1 MRYIAR
7 LAILAVAVSASDA
20 MEVAYRRNPSQRP
33 VPEETVVRGEI
44 ERLKGVYS
52 QASELLHSG
61 AKSAT
66 IQNEIMAE
74 AKSAFNVA
82 VAVLRIEKG
91 NDAGE
96 EPADTPALSNYR
108 AAIFKR
114 NEAEAAFKAFDASE
128 YRRIVGQ
135 PFDARKSEAVRLALT
150 EAEKAYEDAVK
161 VLRVSY
167 SIPET
172 PDHKSVGAP
181 QSGAAPV
188 PGEPLLRPPSA
199 VDAASASPAAATNV
213 KRVDSPKSGTG
224 DSRPPSSGDA
234 ASASPAAATNVK
246 RVDSPQSGTGE
257 SLGRKL
263 ISYGLEAGAIVGFLY
278 GLKRIVV
285 DYEKCSAQAE
295 EERGKWCRTV
305 VYLNDSVRSSYRRQ

>member
-1 MRYIAR
+1 MKYIAR

-108 AAIFKR
+108 AAIFRR

-213 KRVDSPKSGTG
+213 KRVDSP
-224 DSRPPSSGDA
+224 
-234 ASASPAAATNVK
+234 
-246 RVDSPQSGTGE
+246 QSGTGE